1 MVVSERPPTR
11 PEANITFHLGGF
23 DITGLEQSRESAKR
37 RRSPLAAASTI
48 VRSRVE
54 NSRERLWL

>member
-1 MVVSERPPTR
+1 MTVSERPPTR
-11 PEANITFHLGGF
+11 PEANITFHSGRF

-37 RRSPLAAASTI
+37 RRPLAAASPV

-54 NSRERLWL
+54 NSEERLW